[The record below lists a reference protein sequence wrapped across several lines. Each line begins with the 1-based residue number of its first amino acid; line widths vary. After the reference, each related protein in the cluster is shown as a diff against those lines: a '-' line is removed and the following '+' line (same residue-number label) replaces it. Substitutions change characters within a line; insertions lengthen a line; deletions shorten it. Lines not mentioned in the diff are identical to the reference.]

1 MYRSASPVE
10 LRETS
15 LTAHLLGLVDF
26 HAALALQ
33 HRLVYEGSAATDA
46 TIPLLIC
53 EHPPILTI
61 GRAGSRGDWR
71 ALPADFARRGVLP
84 HWVARGGGCLLH
96 APGQLAV
103 YPIVPLAAR
112 GWSVGEYLGRLQ
124 SGLQQAFAECGV
136 QAAARAGRF
145 GLWGRT
151 GQLAHVAV
159 AVRSE
164 TAYFGA
170 YVNVDIQL
178 PWLRL
183 ADADPCEH
191 TPQSNLVAE
200 RSRPV
205 RMPALRQALVR
216 SLAQTLCNGRYHLLT
231 SHPLLAGARRRAAPS
246 VSCAS

>member
-1 MYRSASPVE
+1 MFRPAFPVDPQE
-10 LRETS
+10 SS
-15 LTAHLLGLVDF
+15 LAAHLLGLVDF
-26 HAALALQ
+26 QAALALQ
-33 HRLVYEGSAATDA
+33 HRLVYEGSAATDNCV
-46 TIPLLIC
+46 PLLIC

-71 ALPADFARRGVLP
+71 ASPAVFAQRGVATS
-84 HWVARGGGCLLH
+84 WVARGGGCLLH
-96 APGQLAV
+96 APGQLAI
-103 YPIVPLAAR
+103 YPIVPLASR
-112 GWSVGEYLGRLQ
+112 GWSVGEYLQRLQ
-124 SGLQQAFAECGV
+124 NGLQAAFTECGV
-136 QAAARAGRF
+136 QAASRPGRF

-159 AVRSE
+159 AVRLG

-183 ADADPCEH
+183 AEADPFEH
-191 TPQSNLVAE
+191 TPQSSLVAE

-216 SLAQTLCNGRYHLLT
+216 SLAETLCGGRFHVFT
-231 SHPLLAGARRRAAPS
+231 SHPLLTSARRRVAPS